1 MRRLVNVTVLERM
14 EEELLNGGLNVRMF
28 YALSL
33 ITVINRMTMQRKS
46 QEMRI
51 IDRNSFDDH

>member
-14 EEELLNGGLNVRMF
+14 EEELLNEGLNVRMF

-33 ITVINRMTMQRKS
+33 ITVINRMTMKEKES
-46 QEMRI
+46 
-51 IDRNSFDDH
+51 RNAYNW